1 MNRQAESIFL
11 KIAAD
16 PNKSL
21 GRVHQEEPCSIRS
34 IFQRDRDRIIHS
46 KAFRKLQNKSQ
57 VFFSTTNDIF
67 RTRLTHTIEVS
78 QIARTIANDLGL
90 NIDLCETVALAHD
103 LGHPPFGHTGEER
116 LNSLMLEIGGF
127 DHNFQTLKVVTILER
142 QYHNFYGL
150 NLCLESL
157 DGIVKHNGPIS
168 DQNKRIPAFWDEN
181 ISLGDQKRIH
191 LNLFPSLEAQVASLS
206 DDIAYCAH
214 DIADGHEAGILSFM
228 KLKSS
233 PFFGE
238 LLVLEQ
244 PFEDSASLSVAH
256 GCRKLIR
263 YLVNDLICHS
273 RVNIKNLQKNTA
285 NMNMSNLIN
294 FSSETGKKVVE
305 LKKYLFKN
313 LYRSKEINYMRT
325 QAEEVVDALFEY
337 YSNRLDSI
345 PVSFLENKYYSKF
358 KTMRHRKLNLVGDFI
373 ASMTDKEALEV
384 FDKIRI
390 KSK

>member
-1 MNRQAESIFL
+1 M

-67 RTRLTHTIEVS
+67 RTRLTHTIEVG

-142 QYHNFYGL
+142 QYRNFYGL
-150 NLCLESL
+150 NLCFESL

-238 LLVLEQ
+238 LLVLDQ
-244 PFEDSASLSVAH
+244 PFEDPASLSVAH

-305 LKKYLFKN
+305 LKKYLFKH

>member
-1 MNRQAESIFL
+1 MN
-11 KIAAD
+11 IAAN
-16 PNKSL
+16 PKKSL

-46 KAFRKLQNKSQ
+46 KSFRKLQNKSQ

-78 QIARTIANDLGL
+78 QIARTIANELGL

-116 LNSLMLEIGGF
+116 LNGLMREIGGF

-142 QYHNFYGL
+142 QYYNFYGL
-150 NLCLESL
+150 NLCFESL

-168 DQNKRIPAFWDEN
+168 DQNKIIPVFWDEN
-181 ISLGDQKRIH
+181 ISLGDRNRVH

-214 DIADGHEAGILSFM
+214 DIADGYEAGILSFV

-238 LLVLEQ
+238 LLVLDQ
-244 PFEDSASLSVAH
+244 PFGSSASLSVAH

-263 YLVNDLICHS
+263 HLVNDLICHS
-273 RVNIKNLQKNTA
+273 RLNIKNFQKNTA
-285 NMNMSNLIN
+285 YINMSNLIN
-294 FSSETGKKVVE
+294 FSPETGKKVVE

-313 LYRSKEINYMRT
+313 LYRSKEINCMRR
-325 QAEEVVDALFEY
+325 QAEEVVDALFKY
-337 YSNRLDSI
+337 FFNGFDSI
-345 PVSFLENKYYSKF
+345 PVSFLENKYYSRF
-358 KTMRHRKLNLVGDFI
+358 KTTRQRKLNLVGDFI
-373 ASMTDKEALEV
+373 ASMTDKEALEMY
-384 FDKIRI
+384 DKIRI

>member
-1 MNRQAESIFL
+1 M
-11 KIAAD
+11 
-16 PNKSL
+16 
-21 GRVHQEEPCSIRS
+21 HQEEPCSIRS

-150 NLCLESL
+150 NLCFESL

-214 DIADGHEAGILSFM
+214 DIADGYEAGILSFM

-313 LYRSKEINYMRT
+313 LYRSEEINTMRS
-325 QAEEVVDALFEY
+325 QAEQIVNTLFEY
-337 YSNRLDSI
+337 YLDNLDDI
-345 PVSFLENKYYSKF
+345 PLSFMENKYYSKF
-358 KTMRHRKLNLVGDFI
+358 KSFRQKKLNLVGDFI
-373 ASMTDKEALEV
+373 ASMTDKEALET
-384 FDKIRI
+384 FGQIKICV
-390 KSK
+390 K

>member
-1 MNRQAESIFL
+1 M

-34 IFQRDRDRIIHS
+34 IFQRDRDSIIHS

-150 NLCLESL
+150 NLCFESL

-168 DQNKRIPAFWDEN
+168 DLNKRISAFWDEN

-238 LLVLEQ
+238 FLVLEQ
-244 PFEDSASLSVAH
+244 PFEDSESLSVAH

-294 FSSETGKKVVE
+294 FSSETVKKVVE

>member
-1 MNRQAESIFL
+1 MN
-11 KIAAD
+11 IAAD

-21 GRVHQEEPCSIRS
+21 GRVHKEEPCSLRS
-34 IFQRDRDRIIHS
+34 TFQRDRDRIIHS
-46 KAFRKLQNKSQ
+46 KSFRKLQNKSQ

-78 QIARTIANDLGL
+78 QIARTIANELGL

-116 LNSLMLEIGGF
+116 LNSLMQEIGGF

-142 QYHNFYGL
+142 QYYNFYGL
-150 NLCLESL
+150 NLCFESL

-168 DQNKRIPAFWDEN
+168 DQNKTISVFWDEN
-181 ISLGDQKRIH
+181 ISLGDRKRIH
-191 LNLFPSLEAQVASLS
+191 LNLFPTLEAQVASLS

-214 DIADGHEAGILSFM
+214 DIADGYEAGILSFM

-244 PFEDSASLSVAH
+244 PFGESASLSVAH

-263 YLVNDLICHS
+263 YLVNDLMRHS
-273 RVNIKNLQKNTA
+273 RVNIENFQNNTA
-285 NMNMSNLIN
+285 NIDLSNLIN
-294 FSSETGKKVVE
+294 FSPETGKKVVE

-313 LYRSKEINYMRT
+313 LYRSKEINFMRR
-325 QAEEVVDALFEY
+325 QAKEVIDALFKY
-337 YSNRLDSI
+337 FFNSFDSI
-345 PVSFLENKYYSKF
+345 PASFLENKYYSKF

-373 ASMTDKEALEV
+373 ASMTDKEALEM

>member
-294 FSSETGKKVVE
+294 FSSETVKKVVE